1 MGTNVLELLG
11 LDHTTESV
19 YRLMLEEPR
28 FGVADLCQRLALSE
42 PELRD
47 ALDELTRLSLLRE
60 SGEAARRLRPI
71 RPAVGLEILLTRQ
84 EERLAA
90 RQSDLSA
97 VRAQLAEL
105 VAGRAEPAETAP
117 ASAIRRLP
125 SLDALHAEMESLARH
140 ASAEWLTVLPR
151 CADSTGH
158 LGRARTLQAAALGRG
173 VKVLSLCPDAARRRP
188 ATWAYA
194 RWLSKLGGQVRTAL
208 VMPPSI
214 FIFDRQTAIM
224 PIDPADPKHGG
235 VCTTEPGI
243 VRTARAVVEQ
253 AWQAAVP
260 LHAVEPDYQQGELA
274 LPDQQ
279 LLRLL
284 ACGLTD
290 EAAGIRLGI
299 SARTVRRQ
307 MAALMERLEASSRFE
322 AGLKAARRGWI

>member
-1 MGTNVLELLG
+1 MGTNVLALLG

-28 FGVADLCQRLALSE
+28 FGVADLCRSLALSE

-105 VAGRAEPAETAP
+105 MAGRPEPAETAP
-117 ASAIRRLP
+117 GGAIRRLP
-125 SLDALHAEMESLARH
+125 NMDALHAELEGLARH

-151 CADSTGH
+151 CADSAGH
-158 LGRARTLQAAALGRG
+158 PGRARILQAAALGRG
-173 VKVLSLCPDAARRRP
+173 VKVLSLCSDATRRRP
-188 ATWAYA
+188 AAWAYA
-194 RWLSKLGGQVRTAL
+194 RWLSKLGGQVRTAI
-208 VMPPSI
+208 VMPPAI
-214 FIFDRQTAIM
+214 VVFDRETAIM
-224 PIDPADPKHGG
+224 PIDPADLKHGA

-243 VRTARAVVEQ
+243 VRTARAVFEQ

-260 LHAVEPDYQQGELA
+260 LHAEEPDDQQGELA
-274 LPDQQ
+274 LPDRQ

-284 ACGLTD
+284 ASGLTD
-290 EAAGIRLGI
+290 EAAGTRLGI

>member
-1 MGTNVLELLG
+1 V
-11 LDHTTESV
+11 
-19 YRLMLEEPR
+19 
-28 FGVADLCQRLALSE
+28 
-42 PELRD
+42 RD

-60 SGEAARRLRPI
+60 SGEAARLLRPV

-84 EERLAA
+84 ENRLAA
-90 RQSDLSA
+90 RQSDLSD

-105 VAGRAEPAETAP
+105 VSGRAEEAETAP

-125 SLDALHAEMESLARH
+125 SLDAVHAEVERLAQH
-140 ASAEWLTVLPR
+140 AAAEWLTVLPR
-151 CADSTGH
+151 CADSAGH
-158 LGRARTLQAAALGRG
+158 LGRARTLHAAALTRG
-173 VKVLSLCPDAARRRP
+173 VKVLSLCPDATRRRP
-188 ATWAYA
+188 ADQAYA
-194 RWLSKLGGQVRTAL
+194 RWLTGLGGQVRTTL
-208 VMPPSI
+208 VMPPSLV
-214 FIFDRQTAIM
+214 IFDRQTAIM
-224 PIDPADPKHGG
+224 PIDPADQKHGG

-243 VRTARAVVEQ
+243 VGTARAVFEQ

-260 LHAVEPDYQQGELA
+260 LHAEERGDQQGELA

-284 ACGLTD
+284 SCGLTD

-307 MAALMERLEASSRFE
+307 MAVLMERLEASSRFE